1 MEKTRE
7 GGYYKL
13 TGDFEEVPYSGKYV
27 RDINFTPANR
37 NLPDIGICRIY
48 SSREDAEKMLGALQ
62 PNLCLRCSHEW
73 RSKTTEKPTICP
85 KCKSPYWN
93 KPKKQSI

>member
-37 NLPDIGICRIY
+37 NLPDKGICRIY
-48 SSREDAEKMLGALQ
+48 SSRDIIRPFVERA
-62 PNLCLRCSHEW
+62 P
-73 RSKTTEKPTICP
+73 ICRH
-85 KCKSPYWN
+85 
-93 KPKKQSI
+93 